1 MAIDTK
7 ELMKQVGKIRVITNR
22 LVDDHLSGAYHS
34 VFRGQGIEFDE
45 VREYVAGDDV
55 RAIDW
60 NVTARMG
67 HPFIKRFSEE
77 REMTVMF
84 LVDISGSQGF
94 GSGSRTKSELAAEI
108 TCLLALSA
116 IKNQDNVGLILFS
129 DRIEKSIPPRKGRT
143 AVMRLVREVLA
154 AEETRRGTDITA
166 ALRFLSNVQKRRA
179 VVFIIS
185 DFMDSGYDNE
195 LRVISRK
202 HDVICCP
209 ITDPRELELVNAGLI
224 EVQDPESGDLCLLDT
239 SSRRVRDLF
248 REQGEARFR
257 DLTQQFRRLKI
268 DTIWSS
274 TDRPFID
281 DVRKLFKQR
290 QSRVGRA

>member
-45 VREYVAGDDV
+45 VREYVAGDDI
-55 RAIDW
+55 RTIDW

-94 GSGSRTKSELAAEI
+94 GSGARTKAELAAEI

-116 IKNQDNVGLILFS
+116 IKNQDNVGLVLFS
-129 DRIEKSIPPRKGRT
+129 DQIEKSIPPRKGRT

-154 AEETRRGTDITA
+154 AEETQRGTDITA

-195 LRVISRK
+195 LRVIARK

-209 ITDPRELELVNAGLI
+209 ITDPRELQLVNAGLI
-224 EVQDPESGDLCLLDT
+224 EVQDPETGDLCLLDT
-239 SSRRVRDLF
+239 SSRQVREAF
-248 REQGEARFR
+248 RKQGEERFN
-257 DLTQQFRRLKI
+257 DLAQQFRRLKI
-268 DTIWSS
+268 DTIWAS

-290 QSRVGRA
+290 QSRAGRV

>member
-55 RAIDW
+55 RTIDW

-154 AEETRRGTDITA
+154 AEETQRGTDITA

-185 DFMDSGYDNE
+185 DFMDSGYDRE

-224 EVQDPESGDLCLLDT
+224 EVQDPETGDLCLLDT
-239 SSRRVRDLF
+239 SSRQVRKSF
-248 REQGEARFR
+248 REQGEARFH

-268 DTIWSS
+268 DTIWAS

>member
-45 VREYVAGDDV
+45 VREYVAGDDI

-67 HPFIKRFSEE
+67 HPYIKRFSEE

-84 LVDISGSQGF
+84 LVDVSGSQGF
-94 GSGSRTKSELAAEI
+94 GSGERTKAELAAEI

-116 IKNQDNVGLILFS
+116 IKNQDNVGLVLFS

-154 AEETRRGTDITA
+154 AEETRRGTDISA

-185 DFMDSGYDNE
+185 DFMDQDYDRE
-195 LRVISRK
+195 LRVISRR

-209 ITDPRELELVNAGLI
+209 VTDPRELQLVNAGLI
-224 EVQDPESGDLCLLDT
+224 EVQDPETGELCLLDT
-239 SSRRVRDLF
+239 SSRQLREAFRV
-248 REQGEARFR
+248 QGEERFKELAQR
-257 DLTQQFRRLKI
+257 FRRLKI
-268 DTIWSS
+268 DTIWGS

>member
-45 VREYVAGDDV
+45 VREYVAGDDI
-55 RAIDW
+55 RTIDW

-94 GSGSRTKSELAAEI
+94 GSGERTKSELAAEM

-116 IKNQDNVGLILFS
+116 IKNQDNVGLVLFS

-185 DFMDSGYDNE
+185 DFMDTDYDRE
-195 LRVISRK
+195 LKVISRR

-209 ITDPRELELVNAGLI
+209 VTDPRELRLVNAGLI
-224 EVQDPESGDLCLLDT
+224 EVQDPETGDLCLLDT
-239 SSRRVRDLF
+239 SSRQVREAF
-248 REQGEARFR
+248 RAHGEARFR
-257 DLTQQFRRLKI
+257 ELAQRFRRLKI
-268 DTIWSS
+268 DTIWAS
-274 TDRPFID
+274 TDRPFVD
-281 DVRKLFKQR
+281 DVRNLFKQR
-290 QSRVGRA
+290 QSRAGRA

>member
-45 VREYVAGDDV
+45 VREYVPGDDI
-55 RAIDW
+55 RSIDW

-94 GSGSRTKSELAAEI
+94 GSGERTKAELAAEI

-116 IKNQDNVGLILFS
+116 IKNQDNVGLVLFS

-185 DFMDSGYDNE
+185 DFMDSDYDRE
-195 LRVISRK
+195 LRVIARK

-209 ITDPRELELVNAGLI
+209 VTDPRELQLVNAGLI
-224 EVQDPESGDLCLLDT
+224 EVQDPETGELHLVDT
-239 SSRRVRDLF
+239 SSRTLRDAF
-248 REQGEARFR
+248 RIQGEQRFQA
-257 DLTQQFRRLKI
+257 LAQQFRRLKI
-268 DTIWSS
+268 DAIWAS

-281 DVRKLFKQR
+281 DVRKLFKKR
-290 QSRVGRA
+290 QSRAGRV

>member
-45 VREYVAGDDV
+45 VREYVAGDDI
-55 RAIDW
+55 RTIDW

-94 GSGSRTKSELAAEI
+94 GSGARTKSELAAEI

-154 AEETRRGTDITA
+154 AEETQRGTDITA

-209 ITDPRELELVNAGLI
+209 ITDPRELQLVNAGLI
-224 EVQDPESGDLCLLDT
+224 EVQDPETGDLCLLDT
-239 SSRRVRDLF
+239 SSRQVREAF
-248 REQGEARFR
+248 RKHGETRFR
-257 DLTQQFRRLKI
+257 DLAQQFRRLKI
-268 DTIWSS
+268 DTIWAS

-290 QSRVGRA
+290 QSRAGRV

>member
-1 MAIDTK
+1 MDTK
-7 ELMKQVGKIRVITNR
+7 ELMKQVGRIRVITNR

-45 VREYVAGDDV
+45 VREYVPGDDI
-55 RAIDW
+55 RTIDW

-94 GSGSRTKSELAAEI
+94 GSGERTKAELAAEI

-116 IKNQDNVGLILFS
+116 IKNQDNVGLVLFS
-129 DRIEKSIPPRKGRT
+129 DKIEKSIPPRKGRT
-143 AVMRLVREVLA
+143 AVMRIVREVLA

-179 VVFIIS
+179 VVFIVS
-185 DFMDSGYDNE
+185 DFMDSDYDRE
-195 LRVISRK
+195 LRVIARK

-209 ITDPRELELVNAGLI
+209 ITDPRELQLVNAGLI
-224 EVQDPESGDLCLLDT
+224 EVQDPETGELHLVDT
-239 SSRRVRDLF
+239 SSRSLREAF
-248 REQGEARFR
+248 RKQGEQRYQA
-257 DLTQQFRRLKI
+257 LAQQFRRLKI
-268 DTIWSS
+268 DAIWAS

-290 QSRVGRA
+290 QSRAGRV

>member
-45 VREYVAGDDV
+45 VREYVAGDDI

-94 GSGSRTKSELAAEI
+94 GSGERTKAELAAEI

-116 IKNQDNVGLILFS
+116 IKNQDNVGLVLFS

-154 AEETRRGTDITA
+154 AEGTRRGTDITA

-185 DFMDSGYDNE
+185 DFMDRDYDRE
-195 LRVISRK
+195 LRVIARR

-209 ITDPRELELVNAGLI
+209 ITDPRELQLVNAGLI
-224 EVQDPESGDLCLLDT
+224 EVQDPETGELCLLDT
-239 SSRRVRDLF
+239 SSRPLRDAY
-248 REQGEARFR
+248 RAGGEARVQELAQR
-257 DLTQQFRRLKI
+257 FRRLKI
-268 DTIWSS
+268 DTIWGS

>member
-45 VREYVAGDDV
+45 VREYVAGDDI
-55 RAIDW
+55 RTIDW

-84 LVDISGSQGF
+84 LVDISGSQAF
-94 GSGSRTKSELAAEI
+94 GSGTRTKSELAAEM

-116 IKNQDNVGLILFS
+116 IKNQDNVGLVLFS

-154 AEETRRGTDITA
+154 AEDTRRGTDITA

-185 DFMDSGYDNE
+185 DFMDEGYDRE
-195 LRVISRK
+195 LRVIARK

-209 ITDPRELELVNAGLI
+209 VTDPRELQLVNAGLI
-224 EVQDPESGDLCLLDT
+224 EVQDPESGELRLIDT
-239 SSRRVRDLF
+239 ASRQVREAF
-248 REQGEARFR
+248 RRHGEARHR
-257 DLTQQFRRLKI
+257 DLARQFRRLKI
-268 DTIWSS
+268 DTIWAS
-274 TDRPFID
+274 TERPFID

-290 QSRVGRA
+290 QSRAGRV

>member
-45 VREYVAGDDV
+45 VREYVPGDDI

-94 GSGSRTKSELAAEI
+94 GSGERTKAELAAEI

-116 IKNQDNVGLILFS
+116 IKNQDNVGLVLFS

-154 AEETRRGTDITA
+154 AEETRRGTDISA

-185 DFMDSGYDNE
+185 DFMDRDYDRE
-195 LRVISRK
+195 LRVMSRR

-209 ITDPRELELVNAGLI
+209 VTDPRELQLVNAGLI
-224 EVQDPESGDLCLLDT
+224 EVQDPETGELCLLDT
-239 SSRRVRDLF
+239 S
-248 REQGEARFR
+248 
-257 DLTQQFRRLKI
+257 
-268 DTIWSS
+268 
-274 TDRPFID
+274 
-281 DVRKLFKQR
+281 
-290 QSRVGRA
+290 

>member
-1 MAIDTK
+1 MPIDTK
-7 ELMKQVGKIRVITNR
+7 ELMKQVGRIRVITNR

-45 VREYVAGDDV
+45 VREYVPGDDI
-55 RAIDW
+55 RTIDW

-94 GSGSRTKSELAAEI
+94 GSGERTKAELAAEI

-116 IKNQDNVGLILFS
+116 IKNQDNVGLVLFS
-129 DRIEKSIPPRKGRT
+129 DKIEKSIPPRKGRT
-143 AVMRLVREVLA
+143 AVMRIVREVLA

-179 VVFIIS
+179 VVFIVS
-185 DFMDSGYDNE
+185 DFMDSDYDRE
-195 LRVISRK
+195 LRVIARK

-209 ITDPRELELVNAGLI
+209 ITDPRELQLVNAGLI
-224 EVQDPESGDLCLLDT
+224 EVQDPETGELHLVDT
-239 SSRRVRDLF
+239 SSRSLREAF
-248 REQGEARFR
+248 RKQGEQRYQA
-257 DLTQQFRRLKI
+257 LAQQFRRLKI
-268 DTIWSS
+268 DAIWAS

-290 QSRVGRA
+290 QSRAGRV

>member
-1 MAIDTK
+1 MDTK

-45 VREYVAGDDV
+45 VREYVAGDDI
-55 RAIDW
+55 RTIDW

-67 HPFIKRFSEE
+67 HPFIKRFAEE

-94 GSGSRTKSELAAEI
+94 GSGGRTKSELAAEI

-116 IKNQDNVGLILFS
+116 IKNQDNVGLVLFS

-154 AEETRRGTDITA
+154 AEETQRGTDITA

-209 ITDPRELELVNAGLI
+209 ITDPRELQLVNAGLI
-224 EVQDPESGDLCLLDT
+224 EVQDPETGDLCLLDT
-239 SSRRVRDLF
+239 SSRQVREAF
-248 REQGEARFR
+248 REQGEARFQ
-257 DLTQQFRRLKI
+257 DLVRQFRRLKV
-268 DTIWSS
+268 DTIWAS

-290 QSRVGRA
+290 QSRAGRV